1 MLSVQQ
7 IQYIL
12 ALSEHQNFSRAAESC
27 FVTQPTLSMQI
38 KKAEDIVG
46 FVIFDRSRSPLEM
59 TSQGKELLP
68 IIQEIMTDFEKIERL
83 KQQLKGNYLEEIR
96 IGIIPTVTAYLI
108 PALYKHF
115 EAILPDVRLIIEES
129 KSEEILEDLRNKRID
144 FGIMAGPISQDNLK
158 TIHLYTEE
166 IKAYYPASKKE
177 TVMAD
182 ELLKVQPWLLNK
194 GNCLRTQMV
203 NFCELNQDENQWSY
217 EGGNL
222 EMLVRMVKL
231 NGGYTLIPQHYEQI
245 LDFDKDS
252 SFKTILSSEQR
263 IPVRNIIGISQNRNY
278 KWKSIEKIIH
288 QIQHQFPF
296 TSDRKFDLLNWK

>member
-27 FVTQPTLSMQI
+27 FVTQPTLSMQV
-38 KKAEDIVG
+38 KKAEEIVG
-46 FVIFDRSRSPLEM
+46 FVIFDRSRSPLEL

-68 IIQEIMTDFEKIERL
+68 IIQEIMIDFEKIERL
-83 KQQLKGNYLEEIR
+83 KQQLEGNYLEEIR
-96 IGIIPTVTAYLI
+96 IGIIPTVAAYLI
-108 PALYKHF
+108 PALFQHF
-115 EAILPDVRLIIEES
+115 SEILPDVRLILEER
-129 KSEEILEDLRNKRID
+129 KSEDILEDIQSKRID
-144 FGIMAGPISQDNLK
+144 LGIMAGPITQVNLK

-166 IKAYYPASKKE
+166 IKAYFPSSKSE
-177 TVMAD
+177 TIKAE
-182 ELLKVQPWLLNK
+182 ELLKIQPWLLNK

-231 NGGYTLIPQHYEQI
+231 NGGYTLIPHHYEQI
-245 LDFDKDS
+245 LELDQEHG
-252 SFKTILSSEQR
+252 FKTILSTQQK
-263 IPVRNIIGISQNRNY
+263 IPVRKIIGISQNRNY

-296 TSDRKFDLLNWK
+296 TSNRKFDVLNWK